1 VVNAVTGK
9 NTFTANIGSAQM
21 AIKLGELLIQ
31 EGQIT
36 AGQLEEAL
44 KYQVIFGGKLGTNL
58 LEMGFLEEED
68 IARILSKKLGVPF
81 LESAAHFANIPE
93 EVIALIPRELAVRH
107 QVVPVK
113 LENRKLSLAM
123 LDPSDLK
130 AIDELSFRTG
140 FIIRPMVTPEVRLL
154 GALEKYYQV
163 QRTARYIQIIRDRPP
178 RSPSA
183 KPGSGP
189 PKRPATPAPK
199 PHRPMPPPASPRPAP
214 PSRILLDAEIVE
226 SLEEVDILDEVL
238 PLMEEEPCTFD
249 SISSRLSES
258 SDREDIADCIA
269 EYIGQE
275 FPRGALFMIRG
286 GNAFGWKAMM
296 DGEEIAL
303 FNQFQIPL
311 DEPSVLKTVAET
323 GSNFLGPI
331 PRTPFNSMMLQE
343 FGGRMPETALLLP
356 LFMLGRVVG
365 ILYIDGGSSETR
377 ARIGDLQRLIA
388 KAIMAFEILILKKK
402 ILTL

>member
-1 VVNAVTGK
+1 MAV
-9 NTFTANIGSAQM
+9 
-21 AIKLGELLIQ
+21 KLGELLISQ
-31 EGQIT
+31 GKIT

-81 LESAAHFANIPE
+81 MESAAHFASIPE
-93 EVIALIPRELAVRH
+93 EVIALIPRELAVKH

-163 QRTARYIQIIRDRPP
+163 QRTARYIQIIRDRIPSP
-178 RSPSA
+178 PSA
-183 KPGSGP
+183 PS
-189 PKRPATPAPK
+189 RPVPQARPVAKAPTPRRPLPTPAAPQTT
-199 PHRPMPPPASPRPAP
+199 PPPQIWP
-214 PSRILLDAEIVE
+214 DADVVDG
-226 SLEEVDILDEVL
+226 LEEVDILDEVL
-238 PLMEEEPCTFD
+238 PLPEDEPCTLD

-258 SDREDIADCIA
+258 SDREDIADGIA

-296 DGEEIAL
+296 DGEEIAR
-303 FNQFQIPL
+303 FDEFQIPL

-356 LFMLGRVVG
+356 LFMMGRVVG
-365 ILYIDGGSSETR
+365 ILYIDGDSSGIR
-377 ARIGDLQRLIA
+377 ARIGDLQRLVA

>member
-1 VVNAVTGK
+1 MAV
-9 NTFTANIGSAQM
+9 
-21 AIKLGELLIQ
+21 KLGELLIQ
-31 EGQIT
+31 QGKIT

-58 LEMGFLEEED
+58 LEMGFLEEGD

-81 LESAAHFANIPE
+81 MESAAHFTNIPE
-93 EVIALIPRELAVRH
+93 EVIALIPRELAVKH

-123 LDPSDLK
+123 VDPSDLK

-163 QRTARYIQIIRDRPP
+163 QRTARYIQIIRDRIPTD
-178 RSPSA
+178 PSA
-183 KPGSGP
+183 PSRSGP
-189 PKRPATPAPK
+189 QVRPVAKAPTPQRPLPTPAAPQ
-199 PHRPMPPPASPRPAP
+199 PTPPPQIWP
-214 PSRILLDAEIVE
+214 DADVVDG
-226 SLEEVDILDEVL
+226 LEEVDILDEVL
-238 PLMEEEPCTFD
+238 PLPEEEPCTLD
-249 SISSRLSES
+249 SISNRLSES
-258 SDREDIADCIA
+258 SDREDIADGIA

-296 DGEEIAL
+296 DGEEIAR
-303 FNQFQIPL
+303 FDEFQIPL

-356 LFMLGRVVG
+356 LFMMGRVVG
-365 ILYIDGGSSETR
+365 ILYIDGDSSEIR

>member
-1 VVNAVTGK
+1 MAV
-9 NTFTANIGSAQM
+9 
-21 AIKLGELLIQ
+21 KLGELLIEQ
-31 EGQIT
+31 GKIT

-81 LESAAHFANIPE
+81 MESASHFASIPE
-93 EVIALIPRELAVRH
+93 EVIALIPRELAVKH

-163 QRTARYIQIIRDRPP
+163 QRTARYIQIIRDRIP
-178 RSPSA
+178 
-183 KPGSGP
+183 
-189 PKRPATPAPK
+189 PAP
-199 PHRPMPPPASPRPAP
+199 SP
-214 PSRILLDAEIVE
+214 PSRSGPQVRPVAKAPTPQRPLPKPAAPHPTPPPQVWPDADVVDG
-226 SLEEVDILDEVL
+226 LEEVDILDEVL
-238 PLMEEEPCTFD
+238 PLQEEEPCTLD

-258 SDREDIADCIA
+258 SDREDIADGIA

-296 DGEEIAL
+296 DGEEIAR
-303 FNQFQIPL
+303 FDEFQIPL

-323 GSNFLGPI
+323 GSNFLGPV

-356 LFMLGRVVG
+356 LFMMGRVVG
-365 ILYIDGGSSETR
+365 ILYIDGDSSGIR

>member
-1 VVNAVTGK
+1 
-9 NTFTANIGSAQM
+9 M
-21 AIKLGELLIQ
+21 ALKLGELLIQ
-31 EGQIT
+31 QGKIT

-58 LEMGFLEEED
+58 LEMGFLKEED
-68 IARILSKKLGVPF
+68 IARILSRKLGVPF
-81 LESAAHFANIPE
+81 MESAAHFTNIPE
-93 EVIALIPRELAVRH
+93 EVIALIPRELAIKH

-123 LDPSDLK
+123 VDPSDLK

-163 QRTARYIQIIRDRPP
+163 QRTARYIQIIRDRTPSDPLAPP
-178 RSPSA
+178 R
-183 KPGSGP
+183 PGP
-189 PKRPATPAPK
+189 QLRPGGKAPTPQRPRPTPAA
-199 PHRPMPPPASPRPAP
+199 PHPTPPPQIWP
-214 PSRILLDAEIVE
+214 DADVVDG
-226 SLEEVDILDEVL
+226 LEEVDILDEVL
-238 PLMEEEPCTFD
+238 PLQEEEPCTLD

-258 SDREDIADCIA
+258 SDREDIADGIA

-286 GNAFGWKAMM
+286 GTAFGWKAMM
-296 DGEEIAL
+296 DGEEIAR
-303 FNQFQIPL
+303 FDEFQIPL

-356 LFMLGRVVG
+356 LFMMGRVVG
-365 ILYIDGGSSETR
+365 ILYIDGDSSEIR